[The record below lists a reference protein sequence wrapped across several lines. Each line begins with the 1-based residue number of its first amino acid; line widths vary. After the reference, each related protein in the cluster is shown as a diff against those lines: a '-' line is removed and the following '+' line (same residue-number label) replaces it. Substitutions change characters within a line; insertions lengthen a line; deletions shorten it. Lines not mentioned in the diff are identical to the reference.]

1 MRGSQI
7 FLSFCLVVLVIDFEK
22 KYVPGALLGVVGGS
36 GVLKGSKDPVVTS
49 NVVLSVVGRRGRVV
63 LEGLF
68 FLAKGN

>member
-1 MRGSQI
+1 M
-7 FLSFCLVVLVIDFEK
+7 L
-22 KYVPGALLGVVGGS
+22 YVPGALLGVVGGS